1 MKHHLPS
8 EMATRQV
15 RIVLVGAGGTGSRML
30 ENLMNLHRA
39 MVALGHP
46 KGLHVTL
53 IDDDRV
59 SHANVGRQAFYAC
72 DVGSYKAMTLINR
85 ANMAMG
91 GLVQWE
97 ALVGRVTTDS
107 NLGDTHMVI
116 GAVDNRS
123 ARLAILRSL
132 ERRGYGSPAYWLD
145 LGNSQASGQVVL
157 GQVSGDRRKT
167 EDVWRLPH
175 VGEMFP
181 ELIDSVLDQKE
192 DDTPSCSLAEA
203 LEKQSLFINPA
214 VSLFASNLLWQLFTK
229 GEIEHH
235 GAYVNLDRMSVMPM
249 GIDHEVWSRFGIIR
263 DGKRRKLNQPSRGG
277 RVKPQKKETQ

>member
-1 MKHHLPS
+1 MKHYLPS
-8 EMATRQV
+8 ALLSKQV
-15 RIVLVGAGGTGSRML
+15 KIALVGAGGTGSRML

-46 KGLHVTL
+46 HGLHVTL

-59 SHANVGRQAFYAC
+59 SPANVGRQAFYAC

-91 GLVQWE
+91 GLAQWD
-97 ALVGRVTTDS
+97 AFVGRVTTESRLNDF
-107 NLGDTHMVI
+107 DMVI

-123 ARLAILRSL
+123 ARLAILRAL
-132 ERRGYGSPAYWLD
+132 ESKGYGAETYWLD
-145 LGNSQASGQVVL
+145 CGNSKSAGQVVL
-157 GQVSGDRRKT
+157 GQVPPNKRKKD
-167 EDVWRLPH
+167 DVWRLPH
-175 VGEMFP
+175 VGEMYP
-181 ELIDSVLDQKE
+181 ELIDSVLDKQE

-214 VSLFASNLLWQLFTK
+214 VSLFASNLLWQMFTK

-235 GAYVNLDRMSVMPM
+235 GAYVNLDSMTVMPM
-249 GIDHEVWSRFGIIR
+249 AIDHEVWARFGIIK
-263 DGKRRKLNQPSRGG
+263 DGRRRKVCQPSR
-277 RVKPQKKETQ
+277 KAKNKATA

>member
-1 MKHHLPS
+1 MKHYLPS
-8 EMATRQV
+8 ALASRQV
-15 RIVLVGAGGTGSRML
+15 NIVLVGAGGTGSRML

-46 KGLHVTL
+46 KGLHVHL
-53 IDDDRV
+53 VDDDRV
-59 SHANVGRQAFYAC
+59 SPANVGRQAFYAC

-91 GLVQWE
+91 GLVQWQ
-97 ALVGRVTTDS
+97 ASVARVTTETSFRDV
-107 NLGDTHMVI
+107 DMVI

-123 ARLAILRSL
+123 ARLAILRAL
-132 ERRGYGSPAYWLD
+132 ESRGYGSDSYWLD
-145 LGNSQASGQVVL
+145 LGNSRSAGQVVL
-157 GQVSGDRRKT
+157 GEVSPGKRKT
-167 EDVWRLPH
+167 ENTWRLPH
-175 VGEMFP
+175 VGEMYP
-181 ELIDSVLDQKE
+181 ELIDSVLDKQE

-235 GAYVNLDRMSVMPM
+235 GAYVNLDSMTAMPM
-249 GIDHEVWSRFGIIR
+249 AIDHEVWARFGIVR
-263 DGKRRKLNQPSRGG
+263 DGKRRKVRQPSR
-277 RVKPQKKETQ
+277 KAASKAAA

>member
-8 EMATRQV
+8 ELASKQI
-15 RIVLVGAGGTGSRML
+15 RIVLVGGGGTGSRML

-39 MVALGHP
+39 MLALGHP
-46 KGLHVTL
+46 HGLHVTL

-72 DVGSYKAMTLINR
+72 DVGSYKSMTLINR

-91 GLVQWE
+91 GLAQWD
-97 ALVGRVTTDS
+97 AVVDRVNTDS
-107 NLGDTHMVI
+107 RLGDVHMVI

-123 ARLAILRSL
+123 ARLAILRCL
-132 ERRGYGSPAYWLD
+132 EGQTYGQPAYWLD
-145 LGNSQASGQVVL
+145 LGNAQASGQVVL
-157 GQVSGDRRKT
+157 GQVTGGRRKT
-167 EDVWRLPH
+167 EDEWRLPH

-181 ELIDSVLDQKE
+181 ELIDSARDLEE

-229 GEIEHH
+229 GEIENH
-235 GAYVNLDRMSVMPM
+235 GAYVNLDGMSVMPM
-249 GIDHEVWSRFGIIR
+249 AIDHDVWKRFGILR
-263 DGKRRKLNQPSRGG
+263 DGRRRTVKQPSRQ
-277 RVKPQKKETQ
+277 RKKASA

>member
-1 MKHHLPS
+1 MKHYLPS
-8 EMATRQV
+8 ALLAKKV
-15 RIVLVGAGGTGSRML
+15 KIALVGAGGTGSRML

-46 KGLHVTL
+46 HGLHVTL

-59 SHANVGRQAFYAC
+59 SPANVGRQAFYAC

-91 GLVQWE
+91 GLAQWD
-97 ALVGRVTTDS
+97 AFVGRVTTESRFNDV
-107 NLGDTHMVI
+107 DMVI

-123 ARLAILRSL
+123 ARLAILRAL
-132 ERRGYGSPAYWLD
+132 EARNYGTPAYWID
-145 LGNSQASGQVVL
+145 LGNSRSSGQVVL
-157 GQVSGDRRKT
+157 GQVTASKRKKD
-167 EDVWRLPH
+167 DVWRLPH
-175 VGEMFP
+175 VGEMYP
-181 ELIDSVLDQKE
+181 ELIDSALDKQE

-235 GAYVNLDRMSVMPM
+235 GAYVNLDSMTVMPM
-249 GIDHEVWSRFGIIR
+249 AIDHEVWARFGIIK
-263 DGKRRKLNQPSRGG
+263 DGKRRKVVQPSRKA
-277 RVKPQKKETQ
+277 RTKASA

>member
-1 MKHHLPS
+1 MKHYLPS
-8 EMATRQV
+8 EMASRQI
-15 RIVLVGAGGTGSRML
+15 RILLVGAGGTGSRML
-30 ENLMNLHRA
+30 ESLMNLHRA
-39 MVALGHP
+39 MLALGHP
-46 KGLHVTL
+46 QGLHVTL

-59 SHANVGRQAFYAC
+59 SMANVGRQAFYAC
-72 DVGSYKAMTLINR
+72 DVGSYKALTLINR
-85 ANMAMG
+85 ANMAFG
-91 GLVQWE
+91 GLAHWE
-97 ALVGRVTTDS
+97 AAVGRVTSES
-107 NLGDTHMVI
+107 NLGDCHMVI

-132 ERRGYGSPAYWLD
+132 ETSGGGKKYWLD
-145 LGNSQASGQVVL
+145 LGNSKSSGQAVL
-157 GQVSGDRRKT
+157 GEVTASRRKT
-167 EDVWRLPH
+167 DDQWRLPH

-181 ELIDSVLDQKE
+181 ELIDSVRDSQE

-249 GIDHEVWSRFGIIR
+249 AIDQEVWARFGIIR
-263 DGKRRKLNQPSRGG
+263 DSKRRKVAQPSR
-277 RVKPQKKETQ
+277 KAKSKANA

>member
-1 MKHHLPS
+1 MKHYLPS
-8 EMATRQV
+8 HLASREI
-15 RIVLVGAGGTGSRML
+15 RIVLVGGGGTGSRML

-46 KGLHVTL
+46 KGLQVTL

-72 DVGSYKAMTLINR
+72 DVGSYKALTLINR
-85 ANMAMG
+85 ANMALDG
-91 GLVQWE
+91 QAHWE
-97 ALVGRVTTDS
+97 AKVERLTTESDLR
-107 NLGDTHMVI
+107 NVDMVI

-132 ERRGYGSPAYWLD
+132 EDSTYGDATFWLD
-145 LGNSQASGQVVL
+145 LGNSQSSGQVVL
-157 GQVSGDRRKT
+157 GQVTGRRRKT

-181 ELIDSVLDQKE
+181 QLIDSALDLQE

-214 VSLFASNLLWQLFTK
+214 VSLFATNLLWQLFTK

-235 GAYVNLDRMSVMPM
+235 GAFVNLDQMSVMPM
-249 GIDHEVWSRFGIIR
+249 AIDHDVWRRFGIDR
-263 DGKRRKLNQPSRGG
+263 DGKRRKVAQPSRKA
-277 RVKPQKKETQ
+277 RSKAVS

>member
-1 MKHHLPS
+1 MKHYLPS
-8 EMATRQV
+8 EMATRQI

-46 KGLHVTL
+46 QGLHVTL

-59 SHANVGRQAFYAC
+59 SVANVGRQAFYAC

-91 GLVQWE
+91 GLAHWDAV
-97 ALVGRVTTDS
+97 VGRVTPES
-107 NLGDTHMVI
+107 KLGDCHMVI

-132 ERRGYGSPAYWLD
+132 ETTAYGSPKYWLD
-145 LGNSQASGQVVL
+145 IGNSQSSGQAVL
-157 GQVSGDRRKT
+157 GQVTGSRRKT
-167 EDVWRLPH
+167 DDQWRLPH

-181 ELIDSVLDQKE
+181 ELIDSVRDSQE

-249 GIDHEVWSRFGIIR
+249 AIDKEVWARFGIIR
-263 DGKRRKLNQPSRGG
+263 DGKRRKVAQPS
-277 RVKPQKKETQ
+277 KKSRSKANA

>member
-1 MKHHLPS
+1 MKHYLTS
-8 EMATRQV
+8 ALLTRQV
-15 RIVLVGAGGTGSRML
+15 KIALVGAGGTGSRML

-46 KGLHVTL
+46 HGLHVTL

-59 SHANVGRQAFYAC
+59 SPANVGRQAFYAC

-91 GLVQWE
+91 GLAQWD
-97 ALVGRVTTDS
+97 AFVGRVTTESKLDV
-107 NLGDTHMVI
+107 DMVI

-123 ARLAILRSL
+123 ARLAILRAL
-132 ERRGYGSPAYWLD
+132 EARNYGTSTYWLD
-145 LGNSQASGQVVL
+145 CGNSQAAAQVVL
-157 GQVSGDRRKT
+157 GQVTPDKRKKD
-167 EDVWRLPH
+167 DVWRLPH
-175 VGEMFP
+175 VGEMYP
-181 ELIDSVLDQKE
+181 ELIDSALDKQE

-235 GAYVNLDRMSVMPM
+235 GAYVNLDSMTVMPM
-249 GIDHEVWSRFGIIR
+249 AIDHEVWARFGIIK
-263 DGKRRKLNQPSRGG
+263 DGKRRKVVQPSRKA
-277 RVKPQKKETQ
+277 RTKASA